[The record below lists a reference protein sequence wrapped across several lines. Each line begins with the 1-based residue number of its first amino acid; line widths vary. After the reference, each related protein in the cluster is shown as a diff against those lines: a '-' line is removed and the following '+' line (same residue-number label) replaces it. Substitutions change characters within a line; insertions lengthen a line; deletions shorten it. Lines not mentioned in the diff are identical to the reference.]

1 MIKFVFLSLMLL
13 FSTYSHAQKSLI
25 EISSPDPADT
35 VYTDFKKMGINFNE
49 ITVISLGES
58 THGTAEFTLMRHR
71 LFSYLVENH
80 DFNTL
85 FLELD
90 YSFGLLANSYVQ
102 NERDYTDEEILI
114 SLKYWPSQS
123 KELLDLLKWIRLYNE
138 THSNE
143 LKVVGTE
150 GQEFSAPFKLMVDF
164 FSINEITFKTDSIFY
179 DSKVSNEILRDK
191 LLISNL
197 LSSIEESKKDY
208 LNKYSDQKDSLYL
221 TQLIN
226 NIHQSIR
233 KKSEGYPKNQTS
245 RNKSISDNI
254 LFQINNYPNTKGMY
268 IAQNGHIFNSKH
280 YQWYA
285 AGYFL
290 KKELG
295 NHYFSIAQDF
305 YEGSFI
311 AGQLDSSLGL
321 LRLKSIHTDNTE
333 KFSLTNRY
341 KENYKVAAYIPV
353 SKVKRARKMKLHMI
367 GSRLEQVHG
376 IPFEKNIKGYDGV
389 ILIKKSTPLQ
399 LLLQNE
405 D

>member
-1 MIKFVFLSLMLL
+1 MIKFVYLSLTLL
-13 FSTYSHAQKSLI
+13 FSTYSHAQKPLI
-25 EISSPDPADT
+25 EISSLDPADT
-35 VYTDFKKMGINFNE
+35 NYADFKKMGINFNE

-58 THGTAEFTLMRHR
+58 THGTAEFTFMRHR
-71 LFSYLVENH
+71 LYRYLVENH

-90 YSFGLLANSYVQ
+90 YSFGLVANSYVQ
-102 NERDYTDEEILI
+102 NERDYTEEEILI

-123 KELLDLLKWIRLYNE
+123 KELLDLLKWMRLYNE
-138 THSNE
+138 THPNE

-164 FSINEITFKTDSIFY
+164 FSINKIPFKTDSIFY
-179 DSKVSNEILRDK
+179 KAKVSTDVLKDKQYTTK
-191 LLISNL
+191 LLN
-197 LSSIEESKKDY
+197 SIEESKKDY
-208 LNKYSDQKDSLYL
+208 LIKHSDRKDSLYL
-221 TQLIN
+221 IQLIN

-245 RNKSISDNI
+245 RNKSVSDNI

-268 IAQNGHIFNSKH
+268 IAQNAHIFNRKH

-295 NHYFSIAQDF
+295 NQYFSIAQDF

-311 AGQLDSSLGL
+311 AGQLDPSLGL
-321 LRLKSIHTDNTE
+321 LRLKSIYTDNTE
-333 KFSLTNRY
+333 KFSLTNQY
-341 KENYKVAAYIPV
+341 IENYQIAAYIPI
-353 SKVKRARKMKLHMI
+353 SKVKKARKMKLHVI
-367 GSRLEQVHG
+367 GARLEQVHG

-399 LLLQNE
+399 LLLQDKE
-405 D
+405 